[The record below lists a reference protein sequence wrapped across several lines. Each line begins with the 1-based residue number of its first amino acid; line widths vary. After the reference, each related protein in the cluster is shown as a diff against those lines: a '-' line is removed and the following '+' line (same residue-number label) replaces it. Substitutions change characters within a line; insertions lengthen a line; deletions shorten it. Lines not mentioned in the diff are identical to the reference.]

1 MAEKSEKIV
10 LKEQASKK
18 LWQDI
23 GAEQGWNE
31 HSKLSVLLDFIEER
45 GLFSELALHAQNTA
59 DIENGI

>member
-1 MAEKSEKIV
+1 MAEKSEKVV
-10 LKEQASKK
+10 LKEQTAKK
-18 LWQDI
+18 LWKEI

-31 HSKLSVLLDFIEER
+31 QSKLSVLLDFIEEK